1 MAGGG
6 FLPLFEECTD
16 AEMGS
21 RTVLHSDLNN
31 FFASVEIARDPSLAP
46 YPVAV
51 CGSIEERHGIVL
63 AKNQIAKKFGVKTG
77 ETIGNALGKCP
88 QLKMVEPH
96 YDDYEEISNR
106 VRKIYMEY
114 TDLVESFGIDECWL
128 DVTGSSYLFGSGTEI
143 ADRLRREIF
152 RQENIT
158 VSVGVS
164 FCKVFAK
171 LGSDMKKPNAVTVI
185 PHNGFREKIWGLPV
199 GEMLGVGPA
208 TEKKLLERSVR
219 TIGQLANTSPRL
231 LDSYF
236 GKVGRMLWA
245 YANGL
250 DASPVHPVGYQSEV
264 KSVGHGATPS
274 ADMVKDEEVE
284 SMLVSLAIDVGHKL
298 RRYGLRAAGV
308 AVAVRDTALCVREF
322 QARMPRPTQ
331 SAIVLAEEAF
341 KLYCRSHDRQRPLR
355 SITVRAID
363 LAPKDAPR
371 QLDIFEP
378 SEEEDKTIRLC
389 EAMDDIRERFGR
401 HSIVPAN
408 SLTRERVKDFGFGAV
423 SPSPANALHQ

>member
-6 FLPLFEECTD
+6 FLPIFEECAPEENT
-16 AEMGS
+16 

-31 FFASVEIARDPSLAP
+31 FFASVEIARDPALAP

-63 AKNQIAKKFGVKTG
+63 AKNQLAKSYGVKTG

-88 QLKMVEPH
+88 QLKIVPPH
-96 YDDYEEISNR
+96 YDDYEEISAR
-106 VRKIYMEY
+106 VRKIYMNF

-128 DVTGSSYLFGSGTEI
+128 DVSGSSYLFGSGEEI

-152 RQENIT
+152 RRENIT

-185 PHNGFREKIWGLPV
+185 PRESFREKIWSLPV
-199 GEMLGVGPA
+199 EEMLGVGPA
-208 TEKKLLERSVR
+208 TKKKLNERSVR
-219 TIGQLANTSPRL
+219 TIGQLANTSPVL
-231 LDSYF
+231 LNSYF

-274 ADMVKDEEVE
+274 ADMVTDEEVE

-308 AVAVRDTALCVREF
+308 AVAVRDNALCCREF
-322 QARMPRPTQ
+322 SARMPRPTQ
-331 SAIVLAEEAF
+331 SAIVIAEEAF
-341 KLYCRSHDRQRPLR
+341 KLYCRSYDRARPLR
-355 SITVRAID
+355 SITVRATD

-378 SEEEDKTIRLC
+378 SEKEDKTIRLC
-389 EAMDDIRERFGR
+389 EVMDDIREKFGR
-401 HSIVPAN
+401 HAIVPAN
-408 SLTRERVKDFGFGAV
+408 SLTRERVKDFGFGAI
-423 SPSPANALHQ
+423 PSLTAVHLS

>member
-6 FLPLFEECTD
+6 FLPLFTECTA
-16 AEMGS
+16 AEAGQ

-31 FFASVEIARDPSLAP
+31 FFASVEIAREPSLAP
-46 YPVAV
+46 FPVAV

-63 AKNQIAKKFGVKTG
+63 AKNQLAKAFGIKTG
-77 ETIGNALGKCP
+77 EPIGNALGKCP
-88 QLKMVEPH
+88 QLKIVEPH
-96 YDDYEEISNR
+96 YDDYEEISHR
-106 VRKIYMEY
+106 VRKVYAGY

-128 DVTGSSYLFGSGTEI
+128 DVTGSEYLFGSGEEI
-143 ADRLRREIF
+143 AHRIRKEIF
-152 RQENIT
+152 RRENIT

-171 LGSDMKKPNAVTVI
+171 LGSDMKKPDAVTVI
-185 PHNGFREKIWGLPV
+185 TRDGFKDKIWGLPV
-199 GEMLGVGPA
+199 GDMLGVGPA
-208 TEKKLLERSVR
+208 TERKLAERSVR
-219 TIGQLANTSPRL
+219 TIGQLAATSPRL
-231 LDSYF
+231 LSSYF

-250 DASPVHPVGYQSEV
+250 DASPVHPIGYQDEV

-274 ADMVKDEEVE
+274 ADMVCDEEVE
-284 SMLVSLAIDVGHKL
+284 SMLVGLAIDVGHKL

-308 AVAVRDTALCVREF
+308 AVAIRDNALCVREF
-322 QARMPRPTQ
+322 SCRMPRPTQ
-331 SAIVLAEEAF
+331 SAIVIAEEAF
-341 KLYCRSHDRQRPLR
+341 KLYCRSYDRSRPLR

-363 LAPKDAPR
+363 LAPRDAPR

-378 SEEEDKTIRLC
+378 SEQEDRSIRLH

-401 HSIVPAN
+401 HAIVPAN
-408 SLTRERVKDFGFGAV
+408 TLTREKIKDFGFGAIN
-423 SPSPANALHQ
+423 PANSLRQ